1 MGEACAVCIKPCF
14 HGGKCLVAA
23 LDFDVGEA
31 FSWYQAVFK
40 TARFLICSK
49 CWEVVLEETPLL
61 EMSRPQLGEL
71 Q

>member
-31 FSWYQAVFK
+31 IGWYQAVFK
-40 TARFLICSK
+40 K
-49 CWEVVLEETPLL
+49 CKASDL
-61 EMSRPQLGEL
+61 
-71 Q
+71 

>member
-1 MGEACAVCIKPCF
+1 MLARPLVGIKLYS
-14 HGGKCLVAA
+14 KN
-23 LDFDVGEA
+23 
-31 FSWYQAVFK
+31 
-40 TARFLICSK
+40 ARFLSCSK